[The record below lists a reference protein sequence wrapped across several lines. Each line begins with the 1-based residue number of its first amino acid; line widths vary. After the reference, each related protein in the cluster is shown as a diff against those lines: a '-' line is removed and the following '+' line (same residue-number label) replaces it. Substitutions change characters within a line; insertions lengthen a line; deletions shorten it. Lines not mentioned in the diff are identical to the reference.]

1 MRVSFTARLALL
13 AITLA
18 LISSLASVFLIWN
31 GIHNDAITALRRDT
45 VEQAQGLVLVYRH
58 GGFPALREAIDQ
70 ARDPDD
76 DTLILEVVDSRGRRV
91 MGVGPAHIA
100 VQPLAHTPFMIA
112 RLGHAAPWT
121 GREAG
126 FAIHR
131 VGHYWLVTGRLL
143 DDWEQEQRTIARVV
157 GLSIL
162 LAMIT
167 GILAG
172 LVVTRYVGRRLN
184 RIADVVEAVGEGGFS
199 NRVETVAGGR
209 DAFDRLAVRLNA
221 MLDRIEQLVGE
232 LRAVTDSLAHDLRS
246 PLARLRGRAEQALL
260 AEEDGAREAALTG
273 LLAEIDTMMQMLTT
287 LLEIGRSAAMG
298 RDRFVVAEP
307 GAILDELAELYAPAI
322 EEARMHFVV
331 EIAPDLP
338 PMAVHRELLSQA
350 LANLIDNA
358 LRHAAAGGELALR
371 VAGDGDEVR
380 FTVADRGPGIA
391 PADRDEAVRRFGRLD
406 RARSLPGAGLGLSLV
421 EAVAR
426 LHAGRL
432 DLADNAPGLAASIV
446 LPLR

>member
-31 GIHNDAITALRRDT
+31 GIHNDAIAALRRDT
-45 VEQAQGLVLVYRH
+45 VEQAQDLASVYRH

-70 ARDPDD
+70 ARDPAD
-76 DTLILEVVDSRGRRV
+76 DTLILAVLDANGRRV
-91 MGVGPAHIA
+91 MGVGPTIAA
-100 VQPLAHTPFMIA
+100 VQPLASTPFAIA
-112 RLGHAAPWT
+112 VPGRAAPWT

-126 FAIHR
+126 FAIHH
-131 VGHYWLVTGRLL
+131 VGRYWLMTGRLL
-143 DDWEQEQRTIARVV
+143 DDWEQEQRTIERVV

-162 LAMIT
+162 LAIVT
-167 GILAG
+167 GIAAG

-184 RIADVVEAVGEGGFS
+184 RIADVVERVGEGDFS
-199 NRVETVAGGR
+199 HRVETVAGGR
-209 DAFDRLAVRLNA
+209 DAFDRLAARLNA

-246 PLARLRGRAEQALL
+246 PLARLRARAEQASL
-260 AEEDGAREAALTG
+260 AEDHGGREAALGG
-273 LLAEIDTMMQMLTT
+273 LLAETDTMMRMLTT

-298 RDRFVVAEP
+298 RDRFVTVAP
-307 GAILDELAELYAPAI
+307 GPLLAELAELYAPVI
-322 EEARMHFVV
+322 EEARMALMLD
-331 EIAPDLP
+331 IAADLTP
-338 PMAVHRELLSQA
+338 LALHRELMSQA

-358 LRHAAAGGELALR
+358 LRHAAAGGALSLS
-371 VAGDGDEVR
+371 VAREEDCVC
-380 FTVADRGPGIA
+380 FAVADRGPGID
-391 PADRDEAVRRFGRLD
+391 PADRGEAVRRFGRLD

-426 LHAGRL
+426 LHGGRL
-432 DLADNAPGLAASIV
+432 ELADNAPGLRATIKV
-446 LPLR
+446 PR

>member
-31 GIHNDAITALRRDT
+31 GIHNDAIASLRRDT
-45 VEQAQGLVLVYRH
+45 VEQAQDLVSVYRH
-58 GGFPALREAIDQ
+58 GGFPALREAID
-70 ARDPDD
+70 ASRDPDD
-76 DTLILEVVDSRGRRV
+76 DTLILAVLDSHGRRV
-91 MGVGPAHIA
+91 MGVGPRITAVAPLARTPFAIA
-100 VQPLAHTPFMIA
+100 VP
-112 RLGHAAPWT
+112 GSVAPWS

-126 FAIHR
+126 FAIHH
-131 VGHYWLVTGRLL
+131 VGRYWLMTGRLL
-143 DDWEQEQRTIARVV
+143 DDWEQEQRTIERVV

-162 LAMIT
+162 LAIAT
-167 GILAG
+167 GIAAG
-172 LVVTRYVGRRLN
+172 LLVTRFVGRRLN
-184 RIADVVEAVGEGGFS
+184 RISDVVERVGEGDFS
-199 NRVETVAGGR
+199 GRVVSVAGGR
-209 DAFDRLAVRLNA
+209 DAFDRLAARLNA

-246 PLARLRGRAEQALL
+246 PLARLRVRAEQASL
-260 AEEDGAREAALTG
+260 AEDDAVREAALGG
-273 LLAEIDTMMQMLTT
+273 LLTETDTMMRMLTT

-298 RDRFVVAEP
+298 RDRFVAVEP
-307 GAILDELAELYAPAI
+307 GAIVAELAELYAPVI
-322 EEARMHFVV
+322 EEARMTFSVDV
-331 EIAPDLP
+331 ASGLP
-338 PMAVHRELLSQA
+338 PIALHRELLSQA

-358 LRHAAAGGELALR
+358 LRHAASGGALALS
-371 VAGDGDEVR
+371 VARDGAGVR

-426 LHAGRL
+426 LHGGRL
-432 DLADNAPGLAASIV
+432 ELADNDPGLAAAIV
-446 LPLR
+446 IPG

>member
-31 GIHNDAITALRRDT
+31 GIHNDAIAALRRDT
-45 VEQAQGLVLVYRH
+45 VEQAQGLVSVYRH
-58 GGFPALREAIDQ
+58 GGFPALRDAIDQ

-76 DTLILEVVDSRGRRV
+76 DTLILAVVDARGRRV

-100 VQPLAHTPFMIA
+100 VRPLVHTPFMIA
-112 RLGHAAPWT
+112 KPGQVAPWT

-126 FAIHR
+126 FAIHC
-131 VGHYWLVTGRLL
+131 VGRYWLVTGRLL
-143 DDWEQEQRTIARVV
+143 DDWEQEQRTIERVV

-162 LAMIT
+162 LAIAT
-167 GILAG
+167 GIAAG
-172 LVVTRYVGRRLN
+172 LLVTRFVGRRLN
-184 RIADVVEAVGEGGFS
+184 RIADVVEGVGAGDFS
-199 NRVETVAGGR
+199 RRVETVADGR
-209 DAFDRLAVRLNA
+209 DAFDRLAARLNA
-221 MLDRIEQLVGE
+221 MLARIEQLVGE

-260 AEEDGAREAALTG
+260 AEEDGARDAALTG
-273 LLAEIDTMMQMLTT
+273 LLAETDTMMRMLTT

-298 RDRFVVAEP
+298 RDRFVLAEP
-307 GAILDELAELYAPAI
+307 GAILDELAELYAPAV
-322 EEARMHFVV
+322 EEARMGFTVD
-331 EIAPDLP
+331 IAPGLP
-338 PMAVHRELLSQA
+338 PTAVHRELLSQA

-358 LRHAAAGGELALR
+358 LRHAAAGGELALA
-371 VAGDGDEVR
+371 VARSGDDVR

-406 RARSLPGAGLGLSLV
+406 RARRRPRPRPRPGEGEAG
-421 EAVAR
+421 AR
-426 LHAGRL
+426 GHGTRQ
-432 DLADNAPGLAASIV
+432 DQTG
-446 LPLR
+446 

>member
-1 MRVSFTARLALL
+1 MRFSFTARLAAL

-18 LISSLASVFLIWN
+18 MISSLASVFLIWN
-31 GIHNDAITALRRDT
+31 GIHNDAIAALRRDT
-45 VEQAQGLVLVYRH
+45 VEQAQDLVSVYRH
-58 GGFPALREAIDQ
+58 GGFPALREAIQQ

-76 DTLILEVVDSRGRRV
+76 DTLILAVLDRHGDRV
-91 MGVGPAHIA
+91 MGVGPAVAA
-100 VQPLAHTPFMIA
+100 VEPLVSTPFTIA
-112 RLGHAAPWT
+112 IPGHAAQWK

-131 VGHYWLVTGRLL
+131 VGRYWLMTGRLL

-167 GILAG
+167 GIAAG

-199 NRVETVAGGR
+199 SRVETVAGGR
-209 DAFDRLAVRLNA
+209 DAFDRLAIRLNA

-246 PLARLRGRAEQALL
+246 PLARLRARAEQASL
-260 AEEDGAREAALTG
+260 AEDEGAREAALGG
-273 LLAEIDTMMQMLTT
+273 LLGEADTMMRMLTT

-298 RDRFVVAEP
+298 RDRFVTVEP
-307 GAILDELAELYAPAI
+307 GVILDELAELYAPVV
-322 EEARMHFVV
+322 EEARMTLTLDT
-331 EIAPDLP
+331 AAGLP

-358 LRHAAAGGELALR
+358 LRHAASGGALALS
-371 VAGDGDEVR
+371 VARERGAVR
-380 FTVADRGPGIA
+380 FTVADHGPGID
-391 PADRDEAVRRFGRLD
+391 PADREEAVRRFGRLD

-421 EAVAR
+421 DAVAR
-426 LHAGRL
+426 LHGGRL
-432 DLADNAPGLAASIV
+432 DLADNVPGLRATIV
-446 LPLR
+446 IPA

>member
-1 MRVSFTARLALL
+1 MRLSFTARLAAL

-31 GIHNDAITALRRDT
+31 GIHNDAIAALRRDT
-45 VEQAQGLVLVYRH
+45 VEQAQDLVSVYRH
-58 GGFPALREAIDQ
+58 GGFPALREAIDES
-70 ARDPDD
+70 RDPDD
-76 DTLILEVVDSRGRRV
+76 DTLILAVLDARGHRL
-91 MGVGPAHIA
+91 MGVGPAVTA
-100 VQPLAHTPFMIA
+100 VQPIVHTPFAIA
-112 RLGHAAPWT
+112 VPGSVPPWGH
-121 GREAG
+121 REAG

-131 VGHYWLVTGRLL
+131 VGRYWLMTGRLL
-143 DDWEQEQRTIARVV
+143 DDWEQEQRTIERVV

-162 LAMIT
+162 LAIAT
-167 GILAG
+167 GIAAG
-172 LVVTRYVGRRLN
+172 LLVTRFVGRRLN
-184 RIADVVEAVGEGGFS
+184 RIADVVERVGEGDFS
-199 NRVETVAGGR
+199 DRVETVSGGR
-209 DAFDRLAVRLNA
+209 DAFDRLAMRLNA

-246 PLARLRGRAEQALL
+246 PLARLRARAEQASL
-260 AEEDGAREAALTG
+260 AEDDCAREAALGG
-273 LLAEIDTMMQMLTT
+273 LLSEADTMMRMLTT

-298 RDRFVVAEP
+298 RDRFVIVEP
-307 GAILDELAELYAPAI
+307 GVILDELAELYAPVI
-322 EEARMHFVV
+322 EEARMTLTLDT
-331 EIAPDLP
+331 AGGLP

-358 LRHAAAGGELALR
+358 LRHAASGGALALSVSR
-371 VAGDGDEVR
+371 ERDEVR

-426 LHAGRL
+426 LHGGRL
-432 DLADNAPGLAASIV
+432 ELADNDPGLSAAIV
-446 LPLR
+446 IPG